1 MDDLNKTLTFNLF
14 ARPSFIEGISRVFD
28 FGATLQMYNY
38 SKGEKKADSRALNSD
53 WRMVGQ
59 DIESALEQYGQ
70 KK

>member
-38 SKGEKKADSRALNSD
+38 SKGEKKD
-53 WRMVGQ
+53 
-59 DIESALEQYGQ
+59 
-70 KK
+70 